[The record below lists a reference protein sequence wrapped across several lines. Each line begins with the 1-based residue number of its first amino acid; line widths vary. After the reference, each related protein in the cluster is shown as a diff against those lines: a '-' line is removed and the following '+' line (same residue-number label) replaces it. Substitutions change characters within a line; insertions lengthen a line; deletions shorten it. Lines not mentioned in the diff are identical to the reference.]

1 MHLFF
6 LQIIYL
12 WYIIISEVI
21 KMFDYEPTIEDMDCE
36 INRFIEM
43 YDGTL
48 IAYTVKNQRDNTND
62 DDYDRIKEIYDA
74 VMEFSER

>member
-1 MHLFF
+1 ML
-6 LQIIYL
+6 
-12 WYIIISEVI
+12 
-21 KMFDYEPTIEDMDCE
+21 DYEPTIEDMDCE

-48 IAYTVKNQRDNTND
+48 IAYTVKTQRDNTND

-74 VMEFSER
+74 VVEFSER